1 MKIKMNYFER
11 VAGLF
16 ILTAFVGGLVTIFS
30 AAIKQGWFSEKVHFV
45 TYFENADG
53 LHQGTKVQMSGLQA
67 GSVDEIELESDNK
80 IKVQFHVLGKFKDKV
95 RKDSVAQ
102 LLRPFVIGERSLDLS
117 VGSPEQELLNNGD
130 LVQSIESLDMMQ
142 VLGGRNLGNYMK
154 DTGDMLKNIKTL
166 MEAFLSEDRTTKMVQ
181 IFDQL
186 SPLMVNVNRMSLEVT
201 KLSQQATRS
210 DNLELMMNN
219 MVILTQEIN
228 KTLPRLTATMN
239 EVGPEMPA
247 TAKRAVEALN
257 EMTILIKAM
266 QKSILLRSNVK
277 EVRQEEEEALR
288 LPASKSDK

>member
-16 ILTAFVGGLVTIFS
+16 ILTAFVGGFMTFIS

-67 GSVDEIELESDNK
+67 GSVDEIELETDNK

-102 LLRPFVIGERSLDLS
+102 LLRPFVIGERSLDLT
-117 VGSPEQELLNNGD
+117 VGSPDLEALNNGD
-130 LVQSIESLDMMQ
+130 LVQSIETLDMMQ

-154 DTGDMLKNIKTL
+154 DTGEMLKNIKTL
-166 MEAFLSEDRTTKMVQ
+166 MEAFLSENRTNKMVQ

-186 SPLMVNVNRMSLEVT
+186 SPLMVNINKMSLEVT

-210 DNLELMMNN
+210 DNLEVMMNN
-219 MVILTQEIN
+219 MVILTQEMN

-266 QKSILLRSNVK
+266 QKSLLLRSNVK
-277 EVRQEEEEALR
+277 EVRQEEEALR
-288 LPASKSDK
+288 LPASKPSK